1 MHMQSK
7 SRVPE
12 DVWRS
17 YESALKKK
25 AVPENNITHYK
36 RWVRR
41 FEAEF
46 PAKLL
51 RSRSARDIEGFLSSL
66 EMDPSIL
73 AWQLKQAAEAIS
85 FFYREI
91 FHRNWALDP
100 ISPVSG
106 GDREKENLPSGDPQ
120 ARQHLKNLR
129 LCLASRRYS
138 PKTIETYTLWVRRY
152 LRFLMARKASKPT
165 PELVKAFLEDLVVRQ
180 KLAEGTQRLALN
192 AVAFFFGEVLNTPL
206 GDLGGFAHSTRPR
219 RLPVVLN
226 RRETEALLAAAAGV
240 CSLVIGLMYGS
251 GLRLMEA
258 ARLRVKDVDFE
269 RRHITIRDGKGAKD
283 RITVLPERFRGTLEK
298 HLGLVR
304 VIHEKDLERGRGAV
318 TFWSALARKYPSA
331 PREWGWQY
339 VFPAGRLTVDPA
351 TGAVVRHYLH
361 QSTVQRAVRVAAA
374 DAGIA
379 KRVTC
384 HSLRHCFATHLIEAG
399 YDIRTVQE
407 LLGHSDVST
416 TMIYTHVLNRPGLAV
431 KSPADQ
437 G

>member
-1 MHMQSK
+1 
-7 SRVPE
+7 
-12 DVWRS
+12 
-17 YESALKKK
+17 
-25 AVPENNITHYK
+25 
-36 RWVRR
+36 
-41 FEAEF
+41 
-46 PAKLL
+46 
-51 RSRSARDIEGFLSSL
+51 
-66 EMDPSIL
+66 
-73 AWQLKQAAEAIS
+73 
-85 FFYREI
+85 
-91 FHRNWALDP
+91 
-100 ISPVSG
+100 VSG

-120 ARQHLKNLR
+120 ARQHLENLR

-152 LRFLMARKASKPT
+152 LRFLMARKVSKPS

-226 RRETEALLAAAAGV
+226 RRETEALLNAAGGV

-258 ARLRVKDVDFE
+258 VRLRVKDVDFE

-298 HLGLVR
+298 HLALVR

-351 TGAVVRHYLH
+351 TGAVVRHHLH

-384 HSLRHCFATHLIEAG
+384 HSLRHSFATHLIEAG